1 LVARVAIATSPF
13 LAGHEAALNMV
24 SARYNYAHLH
34 GDRREHVKVAQ
45 VSLAVL
51 VYPTHA
57 I

>member
-1 LVARVAIATSPF
+1 MVARVAIATSPF

-24 SARYNYAHLH
+24 SANKAHLH

-57 I
+57 F

>member
-1 LVARVAIATSPF
+1 
-13 LAGHEAALNMV
+13 LNMV